1 MDFLLNSA
9 EHHWSTLMTLVCRL
23 TSNSPS
29 YMRSVVLTCFYF
41 SLGWSLLS
49 TGAPRYIEVH
59 SEKNDHTKRPLITS
73 VACVFVFTDGHYQ
86 KNKILILWASV
97 IEKKKKSIFS
107 SHLPGFSSGGDTW
120 LLYVSFY
127 LTEHCNCG
135 TVHYSLSLSGW
146 KRSMLCAPGL
156 RERDTRS
163 RFGALHLFPQCSF
176 WRGHSPTDS
185 SVQAIGVCPLSL
197 GHMVPY

>member
-49 TGAPRYIEVH
+49 TGAPRYIKVH

-97 IEKKKKSIFS
+97 IEKKKKEVSFRLICQVSQVAATHGFCTYRSIWLNIVTVVLYIILSLCLVGKEACCVLLVCERETLAADLVLSIFS
-107 SHLPGFSSGGDTW
+107 HNALFEEVTAPLTAPSRPSG
-120 LLYVSFY
+120 
-127 LTEHCNCG
+127 
-135 TVHYSLSLSGW
+135 
-146 KRSMLCAPGL
+146 
-156 RERDTRS
+156 
-163 RFGALHLFPQCSF
+163 
-176 WRGHSPTDS
+176 
-185 SVQAIGVCPLSL
+185 SVPFL
-197 GHMVPY
+197 